1 MLMTNSLVAELVPFG
16 KEKEKVMHVDKY
28 VVNNI
33 GTKWT
38 NGKSKKNQL
47 LASLDGTD
55 GIDLK
60 KLVPL
65 LEEWFETV
73 NGEWAHRNVELIINV
88 KEEK

>member
-1 MLMTNSLVAELVPFG
+1 
-16 KEKEKVMHVDKY
+16 MHIDKY

-38 NGKSKKNQL
+38 NGKSKKGQIL
-47 LASLDGTD
+47 DSLDGTD

-65 LEEWFETV
+65 LEQWFDTV
-73 NGEWAHRNVELIINV
+73 TGGWSDKNVELVINV
-88 KEEK
+88 KENER

>member
-1 MLMTNSLVAELVPFG
+1 
-16 KEKEKVMHVDKY
+16 MHIDKY

-38 NGKSKKNQL
+38 NGKSKKNCL

-55 GIDLK
+55 GIDLR

-65 LEEWFETV
+65 LEWNESV
-73 NGEWAHRNVELIINV
+73 NGEWSDRTVELVINV
-88 KEEK
+88 KEDERD

>member
-1 MLMTNSLVAELVPFG
+1 
-16 KEKEKVMHVDKY
+16 MHIDKF
-28 VVNNI
+28 VINNI

-47 LASLDGTD
+47 LCKLEGND

-65 LEEWFETV
+65 LEQWHETI
-73 NGEWAHRNVELIINV
+73 NGEWATRDIELTINV
-88 KEEK
+88 KENERN

>member
-1 MLMTNSLVAELVPFG
+1 
-16 KEKEKVMHVDKY
+16 MHIDKY

-38 NGKSKKNQL
+38 KGKEKKNQVL
-47 LASLDGTD
+47 DTLDGTD

-65 LEEWFETV
+65 LEQWFDTV
-73 NGEWAHRNVELIINV
+73 TGGWSDKNVELVINV
-88 KEEK
+88 KENER

>member
-1 MLMTNSLVAELVPFG
+1 
-16 KEKEKVMHVDKY
+16 MHIDKY

-38 NGKSKKNQL
+38 DGKSKKNQL

-65 LEEWFETV
+65 LEQWNESV
-73 NGEWAHRNVELIINV
+73 NGEWADRRVELLINV
-88 KEEK
+88 KEEDR

>member
-1 MLMTNSLVAELVPFG
+1 
-16 KEKEKVMHVDKY
+16 MHVDKY

-55 GIDLK
+55 GIDLR

-65 LEEWFETV
+65 VEQWHETVSV
-73 NGEWAHRNVELIINV
+73 NGEWSDRTVELVINV
-88 KEEK
+88 KEDER

>member
-1 MLMTNSLVAELVPFG
+1 
-16 KEKEKVMHVDKY
+16 MHIDKY

-33 GTKWT
+33 GAKWT
-38 NGKSKKNQL
+38 NGKRKNNQL

-65 LEEWFETV
+65 LEQWHETV
-73 NGEWAHRNVELIINV
+73 NGEWATRNIELIINV
-88 KEEK
+88 KEEDR